1 MRKKEQRSEKEMDA
15 VIDQTLRTLLSD
27 QKVTVR
33 DALSVPSIAGCVEL
47 ISGTIAGLPVRLFES
62 SGGVIT
68 ERKQDYR
75 LGLLN
80 HETGDLLDAHQW
92 KKALIRDYLLPG
104 NGYSYVSWKKNQ
116 IEGIHYIDPVQV
128 SVNINADP
136 IFKVA
141 DFLVGGIRV
150 AEYCMFRILRHTRD
164 GVTGRGVVNENDR
177 AISTM
182 VDGIL
187 YERSLFRT
195 GARKGFLKSDRR
207 LTDDAISRLSNSI
220 RRLFSNDGES
230 VTVLNKGIEY
240 QPAGQTAVET
250 QLNENKTTN
259 GREVCRMFCLSPK
272 LFEGGATAEDR
283 RMSAVYGIIP
293 VVKALISA
301 LNRFCLLE
309 SEKDHLFFSID
320 TDELLE
326 GGMLERYQS
335 YEIAARNGLM
345 QIDEMR
351 NRENMSPLG
360 LNFIKLGLDTVLY
373 DPQTKQIYTP
383 NTDKLSNLTEGKTL
397 GEEGEGED

>member
-309 SEKDHLFFSID
+309 SEKGRLFFSID

-383 NTDKLSNLTEGKTL
+383 NTDKLSSLTEGKTP
-397 GEEGEGED
+397 GEEGESED